1 MSLFESL
8 NGCLLSSL
16 LFLVQRTL
24 YGHPLHK
31 FITICGKIFD
41 PNTLCS
47 SVTWI
52 IILSQWAVS
61 FPTQRYT
68 IQSFQIHINPV
79 ISFID
84 SMLSTNLIFHSFLV
98 PSLRNISPTF
108 IFNKVAGPKAGHLGK
123 FRKVRILK
131 RTSLILS
138 GWFIFSTIWEA
149 MQMSQWMDSFLIP
162 LELGGLREDFWYPC
176 SLVSL
181 CYVGI
186 KKKSR
191 YSNFWEVGRSN
202 YIMTYFPKFW

>member
-31 FITICGKIFD
+31 FITIRGKIFD

-61 FPTQRYT
+61 FSTTEIYK
-68 IQSFQIHINPV
+68 PV
-79 ISFID
+79 IPDTHKSCYFFYRD
-84 SMLSTNLIFHSFLV
+84 SNLSMNLVCFPSFLV
-98 PSLRNISPTF
+98 PSLWNLFPTF
-108 IFNKVAGPKAGHLGK
+108 TFNEVTGSKAGHSGK

-131 RTSLILS
+131 KN
-138 GWFIFSTIWEA
+138 
-149 MQMSQWMDSFLIP
+149 
-162 LELGGLREDFWYPC
+162 
-176 SLVSL
+176 V
-181 CYVGI
+181 
-186 KKKSR
+186 
-191 YSNFWEVGRSN
+191 SNFLWMVH
-202 YIMTYFPKFW
+202 I